1 VAHDAAVAFS
11 VAPLNAARTAQ
22 RAVPTRPGD
31 ARNGFT
37 LIEMMVVVI
46 LIGIMAAA
54 IIPAMKGTYED
65 ALLRSTG
72 REVVNAC
79 GLASSRAVSFNQP
92 YRLRI
97 DLRTGK
103 YSVEKRVRQ
112 DGEEQFVPLRD
123 VPGGEGELDTR
134 IALEVRRPDENPD
147 TAAASTPSGSADNSS
162 GAGQEIISFYPDGT
176 ADEAM
181 FLLHDRSG
189 FRLALRIN
197 PITARV
203 QATELARE

>member
-1 VAHDAAVAFS
+1 
-11 VAPLNAARTAQ
+11 
-22 RAVPTRPGD
+22 
-31 ARNGFT
+31 
-37 LIEMMVVVI
+37 MMVVII

-72 REVVNAC
+72 RELINAC
-79 GLASSRAVSFNQP
+79 GLASSRSVSFQQP
-92 YRLRI
+92 HRLRI

-103 YSVEKRVRQ
+103 YFVEKRVRQ
-112 DGEEQFVPLRD
+112 NGEETFVPLGD
-123 VPGGEGELDTR
+123 VPGGEGELDSR
-134 IALEVRRPDENPD
+134 ITLRVRRPDDVP
-147 TAAASTPSGSADNSS
+147 ADNASPSS
-162 GAGQEIISFYPDGT
+162 LNPADISSAGAPGEIINFFSDGT

-181 FLLHDRSG
+181 FILHDRSG

-203 QATELARE
+203 QAIELVPE

>member
-1 VAHDAAVAFS
+1 MRLIPS
-11 VAPLNAARTAQ
+11 S
-22 RAVPTRPGD
+22 GD
-31 ARNGFT
+31 ERSGFT

-79 GLASSRAVSFNQP
+79 GLASSRAISFNQP
-92 YRLRI
+92 HRLRI
-97 DLRTGK
+97 DLKTGK
-103 YSVEKRVRQ
+103 YFVEKRIRQ
-112 DGEEQFVPLRD
+112 DGEEKFVPLRD

-134 IALEVRRPDENPD
+134 ITLQVRRPDETPAAD
-147 TAAASTPSGSADNSS
+147 TAGSSTPSGSADTSS
-162 GAGQEIISFYPDGT
+162 AVDQEIINFFSDGT

-181 FLLHDRSG
+181 FLLRDRSG
-189 FRLALRIN
+189 FRLALRVN